1 MTKELGFPEKIISTK
16 REKMQQSTLELF
28 FKVFSSIEHTLLGG
42 NIRMIPGYETCTGP
56 PSMCTVILF

>member
-16 REKMQQSTLELF
+16 REKMQQSTLEL

-56 PSMCTVILF
+56 PSMCTVTLF